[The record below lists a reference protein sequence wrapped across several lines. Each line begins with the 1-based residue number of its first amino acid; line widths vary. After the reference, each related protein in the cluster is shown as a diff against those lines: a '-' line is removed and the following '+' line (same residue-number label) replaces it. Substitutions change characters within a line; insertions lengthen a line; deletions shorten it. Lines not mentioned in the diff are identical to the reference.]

1 MKQVKAFFGSR
12 TIGFYILPFSVIL
25 EAVSL
30 VLYSL
35 HGVSEFASKLDNTVF
50 ITGIIGIVLA
60 FISQFYENRIL
71 REFSFLTFL
80 YSLIAYIGSQAN
92 LIASIFVS
100 IDDTS
105 VPLPFLLTCIFLLVS
120 VLASFVSIFF
130 SKKKEDIT
138 MVVTSDIH

>member
-1 MKQVKAFFGSR
+1 MKQIKAFFGSR
-12 TIGFYILPFSVIL
+12 TIGFYILPFSIIL

-35 HGVSEFASKLDNTVF
+35 NGINEFAPKLDNTVF
-50 ITGIIGIVLA
+50 IVGIIGIIFA
-60 FISQFYENRIL
+60 FLSQFYENKIL

-100 IDDTS
+100 IDDTAIPFS
-105 VPLPFLLTCIFLLVS
+105 FLLTCIFLLLS
-120 VLASFVSIFF
+120 VITSFVSIFF
-130 SKKKEDIT
+130 SKKKEDVT